1 MIDVKKIVL
10 LSSLICLALSAGLIL
25 QSYMVRPVSL
35 QLENVGFFT
44 HVEEDSIIYIMN
56 IDTDNAL
63 TINIIFLSPDGT
75 TIKTLILEDVIPFTC
90 TYIEVSRYV
99 EKKFDGMVLINSDR
113 PFIATLQIKDLCE
126 IQIMSEKYLDIIS

>member
-1 MIDVKKIVL
+1 MKKIVL

-63 TINIIFLSPDGT
+63 TINIIFLSLDGT
-75 TIKTLILEDVIPFTC
+75 TINTLILEDVIPFTC

-99 EKKFDGMVLINSDR
+99 GKKV
-113 PFIATLQIKDLCE
+113 
-126 IQIMSEKYLDIIS
+126 